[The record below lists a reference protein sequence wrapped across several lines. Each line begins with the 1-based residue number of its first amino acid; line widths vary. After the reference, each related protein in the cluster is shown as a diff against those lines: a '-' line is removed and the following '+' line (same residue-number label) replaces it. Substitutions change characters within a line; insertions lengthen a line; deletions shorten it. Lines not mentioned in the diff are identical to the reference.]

1 MIPNNFKN
9 PEFKKIILLNSKYN
23 SYNMENQ
30 YVAIAI
36 VKGIIDK
43 SEVDPEAYQE
53 LLDEVDQDP
62 THIFWG

>member
-1 MIPNNFKN
+1 
-9 PEFKKIILLNSKYN
+9 
-23 SYNMENQ
+23 MENQ

-62 THIFWG
+62 THIFWSRLLLLI